1 MSSKLPYIAA
11 LITVTLW
18 ASAFPAVR
26 YVLRHLS
33 PEALML
39 YRFIIASTF
48 LLSYCFI
55 KKIPPPKFEDA
66 PLFILSGFVGLFL
79 YMWAFNA
86 GTVHVQAGISSFI
99 ISSAPIIT
107 LVLSIFMINEKA
119 TPLIWVGAV
128 TSFVG
133 IGIIGLTNEGD
144 FRLSFGIL
152 LLVGAAFFT
161 SFYNIFQKQIL
172 EKYSPIQATTYSIA
186 FGSAPMFIFMP
197 NMVRELPSLHL
208 GAHFIVAYLAIFPA
222 AIAYFLWIYA
232 LSKAE
237 KVIYVTSFSY
247 LSPFLAT
254 IFAFLWLGET
264 IPAMA
269 ILGGVV
275 VIIGMI
281 IAGMRKKGMADKGA
295 ADR

>member
-1 MSSKLPYIAA
+1 M
-11 LITVTLW
+11 TLW

-26 YVLRHLS
+26 YVLRYLS

-39 YRFIIASTF
+39 YRFIIASAF
-48 LLSYCFI
+48 LLGYCAI

-86 GTVHVQAGISSFI
+86 GTVHVPAGISSFI

-119 TPLIWVGAV
+119 TPIIWVGAI
-128 TSFVG
+128 TSLIG
-133 IGIIGLTNEGD
+133 IGIIGLANEGD
-144 FRLSFGIL
+144 FRLSFGIV
-152 LLVGAAFFT
+152 LLVAAAIFT

-172 EKYSPIQATTYSIA
+172 EKYSPLQATTYSIA
-186 FGSAPMFIFMP
+186 FGTTPMFIFMP
-197 NMVRELPSLHL
+197 NLMRELPGTHL
-208 GAHFIVAYLAIFPA
+208 GAHLIVAYLAVFPA
-222 AIAYFLWIYA
+222 AIAFFLWIYA

-247 LSPFLAT
+247 LSPFIAT
-254 IFAFLWLGET
+254 IIAFLWLGET
-264 IPAMA
+264 IPATA

-275 VIIGMI
+275 VIVGMV
-281 IAGMRKKGMADKGA
+281 IAGMRKKGA